1 MKRLTLIFFLFL
13 SCLSLKAQFSL
24 TGSGPVD
31 ENGHPEIPNHIP
43 CR

>member
-24 TGSGPVD
+24 TPQ
-31 ENGHPEIPNHIP
+31 EWRKLHAKK
-43 CR
+43 